1 MIHSDILMIQIME
14 QMHWSYE
21 DYMNTPERIIDLII
35 RKSEVDYKVNQL
47 KNGK

>member
-1 MIHSDILMIQIME
+1 MHTDIVMIQIME

-21 DYMNTPERIIDLII
+21 DYMNTPERIIDLIL
-35 RKSEVDYKVNQL
+35 RKSEIDYKVSKL